1 MNRLMRL
8 IPILYISFLFVLFN
22 CTQKEPAVLGTEKMG
37 EFAPEDAYLEGEKHP
52 YYGSE
57 NAWNQRFFY
66 EQDKEY
72 YKRRGQ
78 RAMLE
83 LTNGNIDDAIRYCQ
97 DLLKNDPNDLEAMF
111 NLATALAQQ
120 NKIDEA
126 IKIVNE
132 SVDKGLPF
140 ERYIVGPKDILKPL
154 VSSEEFK
161 NISSHKEINLI
172 HGPMLGKVTDH
183 SASFWVRTAKEDDVQ
198 IYVGTSSSMSKHL
211 YSKII
216 KAKAENDYTAVINI
230 DGLDADSYY
239 FYDVLINGKPA
250 EKEIHMFKTFPQK
263 GSANNFSII
272 FGGGAG
278 YVPENA
284 RIFKTILK
292 HRPIAS
298 LWMGDNVYINIP
310 QDPNAVHYYT
320 YYRKH
325 SMPEFRR
332 LVSSTSNYA
341 IWDDHDA
348 ATDDCWLGPYKD
360 KPSWKMPLLENFKE
374 NWVNPYNGT
383 EEWPGTY
390 FNFVIGDVEIFMLDG
405 RIYRT
410 NPWAD
415 NPTML
420 GPAQK
425 EWLLN
430 SLKKSTAIFKVIASP
445 VPWSF
450 ESKKGAKDT
459 WNGFH
464 DERNEIFDFLSDNKI
479 DGVFLISADRHR
491 SDAWKIER
499 DHDYPLYEFMS
510 SRLTNQHTHP
520 LEPGAL
526 FGYNEKPSF
535 GKLTFNTKTSDPSVT
550 YDIYNIDNEKIQ
562 SLILTKSMLL
572 PKE

>member
-1 MNRLMRL
+1 MNRLIRL
-8 IPILYISFLFVLFN
+8 YPILFLLICFN
-22 CTQKEPAVLGTEKMG
+22 CTHKEPTVLGTETMG
-37 EFAPEDAYLEGEKHP
+37 EFAPKEAYLKGEIHP

-57 NAWNQRFFY
+57 NAWDQRFFY

-83 LTNGNIDDAIRYCQ
+83 LTKGNIDGTIKYCQ

-111 NLATALAQQ
+111 NLSAALAQQ

-126 IKIVNE
+126 IHIVRE
-132 SVDKGLPF
+132 SVDKGLPL
-140 ERYIVGPKDILKPL
+140 ERYLVGPKEILKPL
-154 VSSEEFK
+154 VNSIEFQK
-161 NISSHKEINLI
+161 ILSHKEVNLI

-183 SASFWVRTAKEDDVQ
+183 SASFWVRTAEENDVQ
-198 IYVGTSSSMSKHL
+198 IYAGTSSSMSKHL
-211 YSKII
+211 YSKIV
-216 KAKAENDYTAVINI
+216 KTQAEKDYTAVIDI
-230 DGLDADSYY
+230 DGLEADSYY
-239 FYDVLINGKPA
+239 FYDVLINGEPA
-250 EKEIHMFKTFPQK
+250 QKEIHMFKTFPKK
-263 GSANNFSII
+263 GSPAKFSII

-278 YVPENA
+278 YVPENE

-292 HRPIAS
+292 QRPIAS
-298 LWMGDNVYINIP
+298 LWMGDNVYINMP

-320 YYRKH
+320 YYRKQ
-325 SMPEFRR
+325 SRSEFRK

-360 KPSWKMPLLENFKE
+360 KPSWKMPLLEIFKE
-374 NWVNPYNGT
+374 NWINPYNGT

-430 SLKKSTAIFKVIASP
+430 SLKNSTAIFKVIASP

-464 DERNEIFDFLSDNKI
+464 DERDEIFDFLSDNKI

-499 DHDYPLYEFMS
+499 DQDYPLYEFMS

-535 GKLTFNTKTSDPSVT
+535 GKLTFDTKTLYPSVT

-572 PKE
+572 HKE

>member
-1 MNRLMRL
+1 M
-8 IPILYISFLFVLFN
+8 YS
-22 CTQKEPAVLGTEKMG
+22 
-37 EFAPEDAYLEGEKHP
+37 
-52 YYGSE
+52 
-57 NAWNQRFFY
+57 
-66 EQDKEY
+66 
-72 YKRRGQ
+72 
-78 RAMLE
+78 
-83 LTNGNIDDAIRYCQ
+83 NIV
-97 DLLKNDPNDLEAMF
+97 K
-111 NLATALAQQ
+111 T
-120 NKIDEA
+120 
-126 IKIVNE
+126 
-132 SVDKGLPF
+132 
-140 ERYIVGPKDILKPL
+140 
-154 VSSEEFK
+154 
-161 NISSHKEINLI
+161 
-172 HGPMLGKVTDH
+172 
-183 SASFWVRTAKEDDVQ
+183 
-198 IYVGTSSSMSKHL
+198 
-211 YSKII
+211 
-216 KAKAENDYTAVINI
+216 KAENDYTAVVDI
-230 DGLDADSYY
+230 DGLEADSYY
-239 FYDVLINGKPA
+239 FYDVLINGEPA
-250 EKEIHMFKTFPQK
+250 EKEIHMFKTFPK
-263 GSANNFSII
+263 EKSPTKFSII

-278 YVPENA
+278 YVPENE

-292 HRPIAS
+292 QRPIAS
-298 LWMGDNVYINIP
+298 LWMGDNVYMNMP

-320 YYRKH
+320 YYRKQ
-325 SMPEFRR
+325 SRSEFRK

-360 KPSWKMPLLENFKE
+360 KPSWKMPLLEIFKE
-374 NWVNPYNGT
+374 NWINPYNGT

-420 GPAQK
+420 GPDQK

-430 SLKKSTAIFKVIASP
+430 LLKKSTATFKVIASP

-464 DERNEIFDFLSDNKI
+464 DERNEIFNFLSDNKI

-499 DHDYPLYEFMS
+499 DQDYPLYEFMS
-510 SRLTNQHTHP
+510 SRLTNQHYHP

-526 FGYNEKPSF
+526 FGYNEKQSF
-535 GKLTFNTKTSDPSVT
+535 GKLTFDTTESDPTVT

-562 SLILTKSMLL
+562 SLTLTKSMLL
-572 PKE
+572 HTE